1 MSVGELYYTVEE
13 VAVLAGVTPYTV
25 RRWLREGKLK
35 GKRFGLRWR
44 IEKDAVLE
52 ILPNESKKKV
62 TP

>member
-1 MSVGELYYTVEE
+1 MGELYYTVEE
-13 VAVLAGVTPYTV
+13 VADLAGVTPYTV

-52 ILPNESKKKV
+52 ILPNESKK
-62 TP
+62 